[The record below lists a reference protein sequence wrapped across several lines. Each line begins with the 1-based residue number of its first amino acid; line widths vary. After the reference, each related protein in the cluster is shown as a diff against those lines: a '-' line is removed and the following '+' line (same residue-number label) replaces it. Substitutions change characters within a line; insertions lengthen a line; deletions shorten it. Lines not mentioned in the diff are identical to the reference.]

1 MIDFDPTLVFVV
13 AAVACVTAVGIF
25 ALLYPS
31 ED

>member
-1 MIDFDPTLVFVV
+1 MLDFDFTPIIVC

-25 ALLYPS
+25 ALIYPS

>member
-1 MIDFDPTLVFVV
+1 MFDFDFTLVVVV
-13 AAVACVTAVGIF
+13 AAVACVTAVGVF